1 MLIKSNLD
9 FQVTIVR
16 EINDFKIHGKYDDVD
31 MQNDIAL
38 AKVTES
44 FPLGGKFH
52 IKRIMVLDMFPR
64 VSIAQMAG
72 WGVINVSA

>member
-1 MLIKSNLD
+1 
-9 FQVTIVR
+9 
-16 EINDFKIHGKYDDVD
+16 

-52 IKRIMVLDMFPR
+52 IKRIMVLDTFPR

-72 WGVINVSA
+72 WGVINVST